1 VRPGWKM
8 EPATFGGCQCSAVR
22 YAIDAGPAKSTV
34 CHCRMC
40 QRATGNAFAP
50 LFEVISTAISWEGAP
65 ATWASSDQVERG
77 FCRICGTPLFYR
89 GIARDT
95 TEIMVGTLTPNFAY
109 RPIANHG
116 VEARMAWLGTL
127 HTLPDRET
135 FLAPGEVITSRQGPE
150 QPAPTR

>member
-1 VRPGWKM
+1 MRSGWKD
-8 EPATFGGCQCSAVR
+8 EPATFGGCQCGAVR

-50 LFEVISTAISWEGAP
+50 LIEVMTTAIRWHGTP

-77 FCRICGTPLFYR
+77 FCGTCGTPLFYR

-95 TEIMVGTLTPNFAY
+95 TEIMVGTLDANFAY
-109 RPIANHG
+109 RPNANHG

-127 HTLPDRET
+127 HHLPDRET
-135 FLAPGEVITSRQGPE
+135 FVAPGEMIASRQSAE
-150 QPAPTR
+150 RPAPTP

>member
-1 VRPGWKM
+1 VRLGWKL
-8 EPATFGGCQCSAVR
+8 EPATSGGCQCGAVCC
-22 YAIDAGPAKSTV
+22 AIDAGPAKSTV

-50 LFEVISTAISWEGAP
+50 LFEVMTTAITWHGTP

-77 FCRICGTPLFYR
+77 FCSTCGTPLFYR

-95 TEIMVGTLTPNFAY
+95 TEIMVGTLTPDFVY
-109 RPIANHG
+109 QPIANHG

-135 FLAPGEVITSRQGPE
+135 FFAPGEVITSRQCVE
-150 QPAPTR
+150 QPADT

>member
-1 VRPGWKM
+1 MRPGWKI
-8 EPATFGGCQCSAVR
+8 EPATFGGCQCGAVR

-50 LFEVISTAISWEGAP
+50 LFEVMTTAIGWEGQP

-77 FCRICGTPLFYR
+77 FCNTCGTPLFYR

-95 TEIMVGTLTPNFAY
+95 TEIMVGTLDPDFAY

-116 VEARMAWLGTL
+116 VEARVAWLGAL

-135 FLAPGEVITSRQGPE
+135 FFAAGEVIRSRQSTE
-150 QPAPTR
+150 QHADT